1 MVLKKD
7 GNIFKILEIEL
18 ISSSLEEVLGLI
30 EQRIAKK
37 QRTFVV
43 TPNPEFLVFSRE
55 APWFKRILIQSDIA
69 IPDGVALL
77 WAREVLKKNSL
88 FGRLLIGFL
97 TGLKVIFAG
106 WGQKRVNGTDLM
118 EKLCQLAAGKGW
130 GVYLLG
136 GKPGIA
142 QKTLEI
148 LQNRYPGL
156 EGWVETGPK
165 LEIVPRSGI
174 WLRQRNSQLEIGKL
188 VEEINQKQ
196 PTFLFVAFGMGKQ
209 EKFIWDNW
217 GKLNVRVAIG
227 VGGAF
232 DYLSSQVKRAPKWI
246 QNMGFEWFY
255 RLCREPRRWKRQ
267 LRLLEFIWLVLRGK
281 SSQSK

>member
-1 MVLKKD
+1 MALKKD

-18 ISSSLEEVLGLI
+18 IGNSLKEVLGLI

-55 APWFKRILIQSDIA
+55 APWFKRILTRSDIA

-106 WGQKRVNGTDLM
+106 WGQKRINGTDLM

-156 EGWVETGPK
+156 RGWAQTGPQLK
-165 LEIVPRSGI
+165 LEAENTENTSGVV
-174 WLRQRNSQLEIGKL
+174 LGD
-188 VEEINQKQ
+188 INQKT
-196 PTFLFVAFGMGKQ
+196 PDLLFVAFGMGKQ
-209 EKFIWDNW
+209 EKFISDNW
-217 GKLNVRVAIG
+217 EKLNVRVAMG

-232 DYLSSQVKRAPKWI
+232 DFLSGRVKRAPRWV
-246 QNMGFEWFY
+246 QNLGFEWFY
-255 RLCREPRRWKRQ
+255 RLARQPWRIYRQ
-267 LRLLEFIWLVLRGK
+267 LSLGKFIFLVLKERLSTFTLHAQK
-281 SSQSK
+281 P